1 MNTIIALFII
11 LLLSA
16 SVFFSM
22 FFALWIVY
30 LILKQQ
36 YKIVETCFSVSVF
49 SIVSNEIIPNINS
62 ESENIIVHN
71 LTFKKFL
78 LYVLYCMNEDY
89 YDNLYNYLYN

>member
-22 FFALWIVY
+22 FFALWLIY

-36 YKIVETCFSVSVF
+36 HKIVETCFSVSVF
-49 SIVSNEIIPNINS
+49 SIVSNEIIPNIH
-62 ESENIIVHN
+62 SENEPIIVHN

-78 LYVLYCMNEDY
+78 LYILYCMNEDY